1 MQPICYTK
9 HRLGAICQKYGA
21 SEVRSSLDHCPV
33 SLCHSFSLFPLFP
46 FFPFSLSPSPHNLLS
61 LPISL
66 PRMRCEAHCTYSGLR
81 TSLDK
86 QFFCK
91 RCLGAA
97 SRPEHNFRPNRH
109 HFLFLLPFDAD
120 AFKMCKN

>member
-66 PRMRCEAHCTYSGLR
+66 PRMRCEAHCTNSGLR

-86 QFFCK
+86 QFFLQTVLRGGFEARTQLSAK
-91 RCLGAA
+91 QAPLFVFASIRCRRLQ
-97 SRPEHNFRPNRH
+97 NV
-109 HFLFLLPFDAD
+109 
-120 AFKMCKN
+120 